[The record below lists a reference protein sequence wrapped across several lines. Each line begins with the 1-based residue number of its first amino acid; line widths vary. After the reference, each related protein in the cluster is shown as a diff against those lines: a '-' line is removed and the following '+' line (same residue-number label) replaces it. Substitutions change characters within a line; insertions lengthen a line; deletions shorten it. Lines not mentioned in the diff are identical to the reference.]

1 VNGERVYVRK
11 FDTTDLKLIF
21 RKRYGDSRRA
31 WFDPSLAKWGTRIKV
46 DQDYFEVAAV
56 NVVVTCE
63 QHFSR
68 TPDGQVWTDGQF
80 AYSFWTRYLSVFDSV
95 DVVARV
101 RDIAMRTPG
110 HQAASGTNVTFSGV
124 PDYRGPEQYLFRFAS
139 VAAATARAVQNSHAV
154 ILRVP
159 SQVGSCVER
168 HLRKI
173 GRPYAVEVVTDS
185 YDVFAPGGVRH
196 PLRPLFR
203 WWSPRRL
210 RSQCAAA
217 CAAAYVTEHA
227 LQRRYPASKEAFTTH
242 YSDVELPPS
251 AFVNVSRISMPNG
264 AAKLIFVGSLAQL
277 YKAPDVLIDAIA
289 ACVHDG
295 LDLELVLVGS
305 GRYQSKMETRALA
318 LGLGSRVQFCGQL
331 TTPEAVRRELDQA
344 HLFVLPSRVEGLPR
358 AMIEAMA
365 RALPCLGST
374 VGGIPELLPSEDL
387 VAADDA
393 PGLTKKIHEV
403 LADPARMRR
412 MSARNLQKARAYAEG
427 PGERRLAFYREI
439 KLRTQAWL
447 QANGAS
453 LAPTS
458 AEASGRKC

>member
-1 VNGERVYVRK
+1 M
-11 FDTTDLKLIF
+11 
-21 RKRYGDSRRA
+21 
-31 WFDPSLAKWGTRIKV
+31 
-46 DQDYFEVAAV
+46 

-63 QHFSR
+63 HHFSR
-68 TPDGQVWTDGQF
+68 TPDGRVWTNGVVP
-80 AYSFWTRYLSVFDSV
+80 YLFWARYLSVFDSV
-95 DVVARV
+95 RVVARMRDVTV
-101 RDIAMRTPG
+101 RPPK
-110 HQAASGTNVTFSGV
+110 HQLASGAGVTFWGV
-124 PDYRGPEQYLFRFAS
+124 PDFRGPEQYLLRVMS
-139 VAAATARAVQNSHAV
+139 IAAATAKAVQAGDAV

-159 SQVGSCVER
+159 GRIGTCVEWR
-168 HLRKI
+168 LRKM
-173 GRPYAVEVVTDS
+173 RQPYGVEVVGDP
-185 YDVFAPGGVRH
+185 YDVFAPGAVRH

-203 WWSPRRL
+203 WWFPRNL

-227 LQRRYPASKEAFTTH
+227 LQRRYPASTEAFATF

-251 AFVNVSRISMPNG
+251 AFVNVSRTSMSNG
-264 AAKLIFVGSLAQL
+264 TAKLIFVGSLAQL
-277 YKAPDVLIDAIA
+277 YKAPDVLIDAIG

-305 GRYQSKMETRALA
+305 GKYQSKMEARALA
-318 LGLGSRVQFCGQL
+318 LGLGRRVQFCGQL

-344 HLFVLPSRVEGLPR
+344 HLFVLPSRMEGLPR

-365 RALPCLGST
+365 RAMPCLGST

-393 PGLTKKIHEV
+393 PGLAKKIHEV

-412 MSARNLQKARAYAEG
+412 MSARNLEKAREYAEA
-427 PGERRLAFYREI
+427 PGERRLAFYREF

-447 QANGAS
+447 QARGES
-453 LAPTS
+453 PAPNS
-458 AEASGRKC
+458 AEASGRKR